1 MERGRGRYRRGG
13 GGGRRPH
20 RSRGSGGDREFVH
33 RGHRGGAR
41 DRTGPREN
49 EEQAVDVVDPGEEKE
64 DQSSG
69 FSRRKILS
77 NWDRYKAAEKEK
89 ENEVLQRGTDYSVLL
104 SSAGDA
110 FTQFRF
116 ADEREWAAE
125 KLSTTQDSSVYL
137 DSQSLVKALQELP
150 LHLRL
155 NIEADLVQ
163 EELPQELPPFMLK
176 GNPNMAPTFTAQ
188 IITGSTVAS
197 DQAAASLPEPQ
208 TPQNPSLPALD
219 EELDFLL
226 SLDAPIREERAASP
240 GVTKQHDEQVTCEEH
255 DHAGSDALEAHKA
268 VTSEDLE
275 DWLDS
280 MIG

>member
-125 KLSTTQDSSVYL
+125 KLSTTQ
-137 DSQSLVKALQELP
+137 
-150 LHLRL
+150 
-155 NIEADLVQ
+155 

-255 DHAGSDALEAHKA
+255 AISPMTDHAGSDALEAHKA